1 VPKWDKNCWTNL
13 ELKRKRKWVREWIAR
28 REKLGAST
36 NLLREL
42 AAEDPTGYMNVL
54 RINSVKFEELLDMIT
69 PEI

>member
-1 VPKWDKNCWTNL
+1 M
-13 ELKRKRKWVREWIAR
+13 LKEWIAR

-42 AAEDPTGYMNVL
+42 AAEYPADYMNVL
-54 RINSVKFEELLDMIT
+54 RISSVKFEELLDMIT